1 MFPYRVRCVCVCVCS
16 IPSFLCVIQ
25 WGDICMLNISTK
37 DKAHDTSL
45 VKCDTDLK
53 QTVPQSVCHLRRHGR
68 KNTQSRLLLPAHG
81 CLFRKLSP
89 CLSFTD
95 VECTYC
101 NNSFPY
107 SVYVWYQSL
116 GWKPNVCLLWFCKKA
131 NVRFWHVRRIVKL
144 SRYRMGRLC
153 ESTQI

>member
-1 MFPYRVRCVCVCVCS
+1 MFPYRVRCVCVCS

-37 DKAHDTSL
+37 DKAHDKSL

-101 NNSFPY
+101 I
-107 SVYVWYQSL
+107 
-116 GWKPNVCLLWFCKKA
+116 C
-131 NVRFWHVRRIVKL
+131 
-144 SRYRMGRLC
+144 
-153 ESTQI
+153 